1 MGFLYSILGV
11 VAKISSSMSR
21 YRVNL
26 VPSNWLVIGLCVLF
40 AWVAISDRTAG
51 SGGMLLGLGCLLI
64 GGTFLLSSLMQ
75 HTIFQRTSGAAKAPS
90 STPPAM
96 QAATQDASPFSSHEI
111 APSVASAPA
120 ENARAD
126 IRLTG
131 RLRLHEKL
139 AQRFID
145 VPVSPVHLEDGA
157 FAFAS
162 NIDASSRM
170 YGVVTQKRS
179 GLWLTMPQPRT
190 LSWEEG
196 LLYNGFKPRPALRLR
211 YADALE
217 KDKKSSAILSFGSA
231 AQRAQT
237 VANLQKEVERAG
249 A

>member
-1 MGFLYSILGV
+1 MGFLYSVLGG

-26 VPSNWLVIGLCVLF
+26 IPSNWLVIGVCAIFASVAWADKTSVRIPAFLFCVL
-40 AWVAISDRTAG
+40 V
-51 SGGMLLGLGCLLI
+51 GGL
-64 GGTFLLSSLMQ
+64 FLLSSLMQ
-75 HTIFQRTSGAAKAPS
+75 HTIFQRTSGAAKSPTFA
-90 STPPAM
+90 PPAM
-96 QAATQDASPFSSHEI
+96 QAATQDASPFSSHEVAPAV
-111 APSVASAPA
+111 APSPA
-120 ENARAD
+120 ENGRAD
-126 IRLTG
+126 IRMTG

-179 GLWLTMPQPRT
+179 GLWLLMPQQRT

-196 LLYNGFKPRPALRLR
+196 LSYFGFKARPALRLN
-211 YADALE
+211 YADALD
-217 KDKKSSAILSFGSA
+217 KDKKSSAILSFGSE
-231 AQRAQT
+231 AQRAQII
-237 VANLQKEVERAG
+237 ASLRKEIERTGG